1 MPFPWSG
8 AGTAYALYLMRAGKP
23 GSFRHELYNFLP
35 LGGRGVFLVIGI
47 FSGSLGATQY
57 RLPEQH
63 GAAPRDGSRQGVAVR
78 EDVGSLQEREAAAEG
93 RPAAV
98 VAVGAG
104 EEQGVARLL
113 GRGAQRRAL
122 PLPRRY

>member
-57 RLPEQH
+57 YAYRNSMERPPETDLDRELRS
-63 GAAPRDGSRQGVAVR
+63 AKTSAVFKSGKLLLKVR
-78 EDVGSLQEREAAAEG
+78 HRY
-93 RPAAV
+93 PAAH
-98 VAVGAG
+98 
-104 EEQGVARLL
+104 LL
-113 GRGAQRRAL
+113 H
-122 PLPRRY
+122 